1 MKHLLALLMAVMMVL
16 TMVGCDSG
24 SNGLPGTDVDKP
36 PKDLYK
42 NPNVDNTPIII
53 EETEEK
59 TGEEIEEK
67 IGEETE
73 EKIGEETQ
81 ELVVGTWV
89 GVRGSDDN
97 STMSSEEAA
106 SFVLVVQKD
115 GQATISVAGEEMPA
129 EYEVKDGQL
138 VITNPEELKF
148 IAELRG
154 TNILHIENLWDLGIT
169 MDLKKEN

>member
-1 MKHLLALLMAVMMVL
+1 MKHLLALLMAIMMVL
-16 TMVGCDSG
+16 TVVGCDS
-24 SNGLPGTDVDKP
+24 GLPGTDVDNP
-36 PKDLYK
+36 PKDLYE

-53 EETEEK
+53 EETDEETTVQTEEK
-59 TGEEIEEK
+59 
-67 IGEETE
+67 TE

-89 GVRGSDDN
+89 GVRGSDDD
-97 STMSSEEAA
+97 SKMSSEEAA

-138 VITNPEELKF
+138 VITNPEELQF